1 MKGKYYRNI
10 LILLYLSTRKKEIK
24 KFSLTVLLSSKVL
37 FENEFSS
44 KRLTWTAFN
53 HAVVIR

>member
-44 KRLTWTAFN
+44 KRLTWTVFN